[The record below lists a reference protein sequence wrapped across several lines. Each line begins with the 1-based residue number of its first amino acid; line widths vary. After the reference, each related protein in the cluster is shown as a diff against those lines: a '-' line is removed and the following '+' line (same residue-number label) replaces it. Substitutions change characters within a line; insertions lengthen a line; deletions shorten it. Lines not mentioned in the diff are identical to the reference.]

1 MTGIYNNKY
10 DILASTI
17 KPNPNSVKYWADL
30 SSNPNGGDLKY
41 FDGKDWVYVNNQAS
55 EDIKDLQAN
64 LANEINRAT
73 SAEQTIDAKIT
84 ALIGDAPD
92 ILDTLPEL
100 IDEIASKATQESVDT
115 LNSTVSALSTTVA
128 SKVDKEEGKGL
139 STNDYTTAEKE
150 KLASLSNY
158 DDTTITGDI
167 AALETAMAN
176 KVDKD
181 GSKVLSDNNYT
192 TEEKNKLAGL
202 SNFDDTELS
211 EALSALTLKVE
222 TLETN
227 YAALEAR
234 VAALEGTAA

>member
-41 FDGKDWVYVNNQAS
+41 FNGKDWVYVNDQAT
-55 EDIKDLQAN
+55 EAIKDLQSD
-64 LANEINRAT
+64 LTNEINRAT
-73 SAEQTIDAKIT
+73 AAEQTINDRIET
-84 ALIGDAPD
+84 LIGDAPE

-100 IDEIASKATQESVDT
+100 IDEIASKATQASVDT
-115 LNSTVSALSTTVA
+115 LNSTVSTLSTTVA
-128 SKVDKEEGKGL
+128 NKVDKVEGKGL

-150 KLASLSNY
+150 KLASLANY
-158 DDTTITGDI
+158 DDTTINGKITTI
-167 AALETAMAN
+167 ESSLAN

-181 GSKVLSDNNYT
+181 GAKVLSDNNYT

-234 VAALEGTAA
+234 VAALEGAAA